1 MARTL
6 KNAER
11 SEPNSEFSLAQCKHA
26 TTIYAIVKAYGGNN
40 TFAKHFNWLPSRT
53 SNWSASN
60 HIPLNEAL
68 LVYADMK
75 HRGVAVP
82 PAVLVPSSVL
92 SIMTG
97 ARAS

>member
-1 MARTL
+1 MARAL
-6 KNAER
+6 NNDER
-11 SEPNSEFSLAQCKHA
+11 GEPSSKFCLAQCKRA

-40 TFAKHFNWLPSRT
+40 LFAKHFNWFPSRT

-75 HRGVAVP
+75 LRGVAVP

-92 SIMTG
+92 SIMVG
-97 ARAS
+97 AKAS